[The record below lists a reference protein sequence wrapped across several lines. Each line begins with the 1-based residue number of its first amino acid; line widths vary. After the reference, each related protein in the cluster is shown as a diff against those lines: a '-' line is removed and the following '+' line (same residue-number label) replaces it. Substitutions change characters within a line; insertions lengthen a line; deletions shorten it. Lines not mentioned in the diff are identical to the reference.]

1 MYCGSA
7 DIRYFSDFSELI
19 WVLSH
24 ATPDRGCQNLCVRV
38 CAGVSVCILVVQALA
53 TACVACGP
61 SQPAETKQATAR
73 VVEQLV
79 LLVNPENELDHV
91 GTTGPV
97 SFTHTLPCPAL
108 PCPGLLLPRPPLPC
122 PLPCLAV
129 PCLGLVLPRLVL
141 PCPALPSLPCPIP
154 PF

>member
-1 MYCGSA
+1 M
-7 DIRYFSDFSELI
+7 
-19 WVLSH
+19 
-24 ATPDRGCQNLCVRV
+24 TV
-38 CAGVSVCILVVQALA
+38 CAGVSVCVLVVQALA

-97 SFTHTLPCPAL
+97 SFTQTSPCPAL
-108 PCPGLLLPRPPLPC
+108 PSPGLLLPCSALPC
-122 PLPCLAV
+122 PLPYLAV
-129 PCLGLVLPRLVL
+129 PCPGLVLPGY
-141 PCPALPSLPCPIP
+141 ALPSLPCPNP
-154 PF
+154 HL

>member
-1 MYCGSA
+1 MHLPEDTTTFLGERVLVVQALGSA
-7 DIRYFSDFSELI
+7 KTSPSSLGYRHLCHLI
-19 WVLSH
+19 EDL
-24 ATPDRGCQNLCVRV
+24 N
-38 CAGVSVCILVVQALA
+38 SVCVGTCCDIAVCVCVLVVQALA

-97 SFTHTLPCPAL
+97 SFTRTLPCSAQPWLSPA
-108 PCPGLLLPRPPLPC
+108 
-122 PLPCLAV
+122 
-129 PCLGLVLPRLVL
+129 
-141 PCPALPSLPCPIP
+141 
-154 PF
+154 